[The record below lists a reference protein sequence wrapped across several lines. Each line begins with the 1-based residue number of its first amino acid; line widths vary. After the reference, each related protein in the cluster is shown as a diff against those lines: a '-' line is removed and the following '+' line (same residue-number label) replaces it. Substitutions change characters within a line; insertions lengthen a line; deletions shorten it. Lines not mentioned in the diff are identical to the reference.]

1 MAEKETVILDI
12 NVDAAE
18 ASKALDEVNSQLAE
32 LEKKRKTQEGLT
44 QSEEQE
50 LKRLQREQKNL
61 NKVIGSQ
68 KGSYDQLSA
77 AYSRNKSVLNA
88 MSKEQRYNTEEGK
101 KLEAETRALYAQM
114 NEMQKATGKYVLQVG
129 NYRIALND
137 LKGTIKE
144 TATGFL
150 NMAKAIL
157 ANPIGAVVA
166 ALVLAFKGLVS
177 VLKSSTD
184 GQMKLAKATGYLK
197 GVLNG
202 LKETL
207 VQAGELI
214 GSLFTGDWEGIK
226 RNARELKDA
235 FLNIGDVAKE
245 TAKVEEARKRLE
257 LTQSQWQVEKAQL
270 EKQRAEAERM
280 ARKTEENTNARRQ
293 ALERIA
299 NIDEVIFKKELAFL
313 DEQIKNQET
322 LMSLTSNTIE
332 DEQALNE
339 LKVQKLQLETE
350 WINKQMQ
357 SDKIAT
363 RINNAEKK
371 GAKDETDVQKEKITL
386 IQTQIALL
394 KSQLALKE
402 KNSVEAYQLEKDLA
416 KKEYDLAIA
425 NGEAK
430 ETAEN
435 NLKAKLK
442 DIEAKYQAVVEENA
456 RKVKDLQ
463 KSVADYT
470 LDEEK
475 RKYQAIE
482 DEAQGYYDKIK
493 DLQQQGLINE
503 QTASDM
509 AVAIKEEETKRKKA
523 LDDEAKK
530 HAEENAKKELQ
541 AKVGIESQYAQA
553 TTSIMG
559 DVADM
564 QNEASKEGFERAKRF
579 RIGEAT
585 INMLNGIV
593 GAFTSAFTSPEPE
606 NVYAKIG
613 LAAANAAS
621 VVSTGMSNINKI
633 KQTQFGG
640 SSSASSGS
648 SSLSRTTS
656 KVNDTI
662 IQKNTSNAIPK
673 SEIPQS
679 VLVVDEVTAKQMQ
692 ISQAQ
697 KIAVQ

>member
-101 KLEAETRALYAQM
+101 RLEAETKKLYEQM
-114 NEMQKATGKYVLQVG
+114 NEMQKSTGKYVLQVG

-150 NMAKAIL
+150 NMAKAVL
-157 ANPIGAVVA
+157 ANPIGAAVA
-166 ALVLAFKGLVS
+166 AIVVAFKGLVS

-184 GQMKLAKATGYLK
+184 GQTKLAKATGYLK

-207 VQAGELI
+207 IQAGELI

-226 RNARELKDA
+226 RNAKEFKEA
-235 FLNIGDVAKE
+235 FLNIGD
-245 TAKVEEARKRLE
+245 TAKATAQIEEARKRLE
-257 LTQSQWQVEKAQL
+257 LTQSQWQVEKSQL

-280 ARKTEENTNARRQ
+280 ARKTEENTEERRQ
-293 ALERIA
+293 ALERVA
-299 NIDEVIFKKELAFL
+299 KIDEVIFQKELAFIN
-313 DEQIKNQET
+313 EQIANQEK

-332 DEQALNE
+332 DEMALND
-339 LKVQKLQLETE
+339 LKIQRNELETE
-350 WINKQMQ
+350 WINKQAQ

-371 GAKDETDVQKEKITL
+371 GAKDENDAQKEKITL

-402 KNSVEAYQLEKDLA
+402 KNSVEAYQLEKDIADKELA
-416 KKEYDLAIA
+416 LAIA
-425 NGEAK
+425 NNTAK

-435 NLKAKLK
+435 EHKAKMR
-442 DIEAKYQAVVEENA
+442 DIEAKYQAVIEDNA
-456 RKVKDLQ
+456 RKVKELQ
-463 KSVADYT
+463 KSVSDYT

-475 RKYQAIE
+475 RKYQALA
-482 DEAQGYYDKIK
+482 DETQSYYDKIK
-493 DLQQQGLINE
+493 DLQMQGLINE

-509 AVAIKEEETKRKKA
+509 TIAIKEEEIRRRKA
-523 LDDEAKK
+523 LDDDAKK

-541 AKVGIESQYAQA
+541 SKVGIENQYAQA
-553 TTSIMG
+553 SASIMG

-564 QNEASKEGFERAKRF
+564 QSEASREGFERAKQF

-585 INMLNGIV
+585 VNMLNGV
-593 GAFTSAFTSPEPE
+593 VSAFTSAFTSPEPA
-606 NVYAKIG
+606 NVYAKMG
-613 LAAANAAS
+613 LAATNAAS

-633 KQTQFGG
+633 KSTSFGG
-640 SSSASSGS
+640 STSGDVGTIA
-648 SSLSRTTS
+648 RTTS
-656 KVNDTI
+656 SVNDTI
-662 IQKNTSNAIPK
+662 LQKTADNVKTK
-673 SEIPQS
+673 TDKVQS

-692 ISQAQ
+692 IAQAQ
-697 KIAVQ
+697 KIAIA

>member
-18 ASKALDEVNSQLAE
+18 ATKELDQVNSRLAE

-114 NEMQKATGKYVLQVG
+114 NEMQKATGKYTLQVG

-150 NMAKAIL
+150 NMAKAVL
-157 ANPIGAVVA
+157 ANPIGATIA
-166 ALVLAFKGLVS
+166 ALVLSFKGLVA
-177 VLKSSTD
+177 VLKSSTE
-184 GQMKLAKATGYLK
+184 GQTKLAKATGFLK
-197 GVLNG
+197 GALNG
-202 LKETL
+202 LKEVL

-214 GSLFTGDWEGIK
+214 GSLFTLDWEGVK
-226 RNARELKDA
+226 RNASEMKNA
-235 FLNIGDVAKE
+235 FTNIGNVATT
-245 TAKVEEARKRLE
+245 TAQIAEAQKKLE
-257 LTQSQWQVEKAQL
+257 LTQSKWQVEKAQL

-280 ARKTEENTNARRQ
+280 ARRAEENTDERRK
-293 ALERIA
+293 ALERVA
-299 NIDEVIFKKELAFL
+299 KIDEEIYRKEIAFL
-313 DEQIKNQET
+313 DEQISNQEK

-332 DEQALNE
+332 DEQELNE

-350 WINKQMQ
+350 WINRQAQ

-371 GAKDETDVQKEKITL
+371 GAKDGEDAQKKRIEL
-386 IQTQIALL
+386 LQTQISLM
-394 KSQLALKE
+394 KSQLALKT
-402 KNSVEAYQLEKDLA
+402 KNSEDAYRLEKDIADKELA
-416 KKEYDLAIA
+416 LAIA
-425 NGEAK
+425 NNTAK

-435 NLKAKLK
+435 EHKAKMR
-442 DIEAKYQAVVEENA
+442 DIEAKYQAVIEDNA
-456 RKVKDLQ
+456 RKVKELQ
-463 KSVADYT
+463 KSVSDYT

-475 RKYQAIE
+475 RKYQALA
-482 DEAQGYYDKIK
+482 DETQSYYDKIK
-493 DLQQQGLINE
+493 ELQMQGLINE

-509 AVAIKEEETKRKKA
+509 TVAIKEEEIRRRKA
-523 LDDEAKK
+523 LEDEAKK

-541 AKVGIESQYAQA
+541 SKVGIENQYAQA
-553 TTSIMG
+553 SASIMG

-564 QNEASKEGFERAKRF
+564 QSEASREGFERAKQF

-585 INMLNGIV
+585 VNMLNGV
-593 GAFTSAFTSPEPE
+593 VSAFTSAFTSPEPT
-606 NVYAKIG
+606 NVYAKMG

-633 KQTQFGG
+633 KGTSFGG
-640 SSSASSGS
+640 STSGEVGTIA
-648 SSLSRTTS
+648 RTTS
-656 KVNDTI
+656 SVNDTI
-662 IQKNTSNAIPK
+662 LQKTADNVKTK
-673 SEIPQS
+673 TDKVQS

-692 ISQAQ
+692 ISQVQ
-697 KIAVQ
+697 KVAVQ